1 MDSWY
6 IFKMGALE
14 TARQEQALPFG
25 GGVGEFCDIDH
36 LVSINSHKRAKL
48 VEFTVGKQLFSKY
61 FCWDMSQKKTLLESS
76 WSFLYSWCSQALML
90 MKLSTAV
97 LVFFINI
104 EIVFNLE
111 LES

>member
-1 MDSWY
+1 
-6 IFKMGALE
+6 MGALE

-61 FCWDMSQKKTLLESS
+61 FC
-76 WSFLYSWCSQALML
+76 
-90 MKLSTAV
+90 
-97 LVFFINI
+97 
-104 EIVFNLE
+104 
-111 LES
+111 